1 MLVFFSGNS
10 KQKAEESS
18 VMKIIDMKFET
29 FLSELFA
36 GRLGRAN
43 RKRRP
48 RGSRVWGEHGESLE
62 ERQVLSAVSG
72 AVTADVASHQSKH
85 EAKLEAKAEAKAA
98 KQEPALSPVTYPVV
112 AGAYSV
118 TLTAVIDGETKG
130 PYSGTLQL
138 SQNKSHKR
146 IRGEVSLEGFPEFR
160 LTGKFNRDDLH
171 AVKGVAHIPANPG
184 GDIVFRIF
192 AHLDITY
199 SSDFSSFTGH
209 AHRNFFGRDVD
220 VTFSGVKST

>member
-1 MLVFFSGNS
+1 
-10 KQKAEESS
+10 
-18 VMKIIDMKFET
+18 MKISDTGFET
-29 FLSELFA
+29 FLSQLFS
-36 GRLGRAN
+36 GQIIRSP
-43 RKRRP
+43 RKRKARS
-48 RGSRVWGEHGESLE
+48 GRVWGEQAETLE
-62 ERQVLSAVSG
+62 ERQVLSAVTG
-72 AVTADVASHQSKH
+72 AGAAEVSTHAAKH
-85 EAKLEAKAEAKAA
+85 AAKLEAKAEAKAA
-98 KQEPALSPVTYPVV
+98 KQDPAVSPVTYPVV

-130 PYSGTLQL
+130 PYTGTLQL

-199 SSDFSSFTGH
+199 SADYSSFTGH

-220 VTFSGVKST
+220 VTFSGTKST